1 MEKSS
6 INKKKLS
13 IVLLALLVTVTV
25 LIGLFMSQTVQMKD
39 NAAKLD
45 AALEEN
51 NNLNSKIFELEKRNL
66 EMESLL
72 GKAQATLESRSE
84 IESLSS
90 EDQERIR
97 KIMEMTPLDEQSAIA
112 VVKYSR
118 LLDIDPSLILS
129 MIEKESTF
137 NRYQVGNNDD
147 RGYMQIIPGTE
158 KALAGKYGSEYGLD
172 YDPDRIFEP
181 DYNIG
186 LAAIYIDTLRDS
198 YGEDYDKI
206 LTAYNRGKGGLKKYY
221 STYNTYESSYSRE
234 ILKNE
239 AKYTSIN

>member
-6 INKKKLS
+6 RKKKKLS
-13 IVLLALLVTVTV
+13 IVLLALLVTAAV

-39 NAAKLD
+39 NAARID
-45 AALEEN
+45 AASAEN
-51 NNLNSKIFELEKRNL
+51 NNLDSRIFELEKRNL

-72 GKAQATLESRSE
+72 GQAQAALESRSDVE
-84 IESLSS
+84 DFEK

-97 KIMEMTPLDEQSAIA
+97 KIMDMTPLDEQSAIA
-112 VVKYSR
+112 IVKYSR
-118 LLDIDPSLILS
+118 LLDIEPSLILS
-129 MIEKESTF
+129 MIEKESRF
-137 NRYQVGNNDD
+137 NRYQVGKNND

-158 KALAGKYGSEYGLD
+158 KALAVKFGSKYGLD

-186 LAAIYIDTLRDS
+186 LAMIYIDTLRDS

-221 STYNTYESSYSRE
+221 STYNTYKSSYSRE
-234 ILKNE
+234 ILKIE